1 MGYREEIDAA
11 NKQGQS
17 REARWALRAAIR
29 EKYGMGKEKRER
41 GGVAGAYDRN
51 KEYIKPV
58 AQIAAGALG
67 GPLAGG
73 IVGGLMGG
81 LDREGKGGIGFDV
94 KQGIG
99 GAAQGAALGSVG
111 AWGRGA
117 IQAQLAKRA
126 AASAGG
132 AAAQAVAGAGGAAP
146 AAVAAPAA
154 AAPAA
159 APASA
164 VPSLASRVGKF
175 IKDAP
180 EAVGGAF
187 TAGAQMM
194 DSGNNRRIA
203 SQNAALGQQELAFLQ
218 KKYEDEQK
226 EKQRR
231 SQIAQQLY
239 QAIQGQMSYNRPP
252 GGM

>member
-11 NKQGQS
+11 NKQGKT
-17 REARWALRAAIR
+17 REERWALRAAIR

-41 GGVAGAYDRN
+41 GGVAGMYDRN

-99 GAAQGAALGSVG
+99 GAAQGAALGAVG
-111 AWGRGA
+111 DWGRGA
-117 IQAQLAKRA
+117 IQSQLAKRA
-126 AASAGG
+126 AARAGG
-132 AAAQAVAGAGGAAP
+132 AAAQAVAGSGGAAAAP

-154 AAPAA
+154 PAA
-159 APASA
+159 AKIP
-164 VPSLASRVGKF
+164 LAQRVGKF

-203 SQNAALGQQELAFLQ
+203 AQNAALGQQELAFLQ
-218 KKYEDEQK
+218 KKYEDEQA
-226 EKQRR
+226 EKKRR
-231 SQIAQQLY
+231 AQIAQQLY